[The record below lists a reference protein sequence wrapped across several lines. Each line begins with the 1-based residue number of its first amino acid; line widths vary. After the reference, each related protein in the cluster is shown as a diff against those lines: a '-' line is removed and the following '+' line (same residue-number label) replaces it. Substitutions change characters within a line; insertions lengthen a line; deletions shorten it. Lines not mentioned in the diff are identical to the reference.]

1 MELRTNWVPIDL
13 SDAYKHK
20 RFHNRSKISQDGP
33 HIFIFNRKGIK
44 FRFWCQ
50 RSVCKSES
58 ADDVWCRACVCH
70 SWPPPPSSL
79 LLWCYA
85 KAGLMVVPF
94 LAASPHCLLEIYQ
107 RGEAI
112 HNQNWWFFGTFPNCF
127 WPPSPLFWQKNQN
140 SERFKSV
147 FSRRSVF
154 SFWLQP
160 DISVMYIFHQDSWS
174 DFPRH
179 HNL

>member
-112 HNQNWWFFGTFPNCF
+112 HNQNWWFFGTFPNCL
-127 WPPSPLFWQKNQN
+127 WPPSPLFWQKKSKFRKIQV
-140 SERFKSV
+140 SV
-147 FSRRSVF
+147 FTPNHCKSVF

-160 DISVMYIFHQDSWS
+160 DISVM
-174 DFPRH
+174 
-179 HNL
+179 